1 MHFQSP
7 KIKSS
12 HDGDRPYAYY
22 YDQIINEK
30 IIVMS
35 FHIVEIHGY
44 APDKPIFTFQRDD
57 ALVRCSFS

>member
-12 HDGDRPYAYY
+12 HDGDKLCVYY

-30 IIVMS
+30 IIVRS

-44 APDKPIFTFQRDD
+44 ASDKPMFTFQRDD
-57 ALVRCSFS
+57 ALVKCSFS